1 MRSGVDFKL
10 FVCNDVN
17 IYISI
22 LKKNLFYSFVL
33 IWFKKVFKSLLSLF
47 CRFEVLDKIE
57 KVKMFKFLFYIYD
70 KEWYDEVRKWEYK

>member
-17 IYISI
+17 IYIGI
-22 LKKNLFYSFVL
+22 LKKKF
-33 IWFKKVFKSLLSLF
+33 FKKVFKSLLRLF

>member
-17 IYISI
+17 IYIGI
-22 LKKNLFYSFVL
+22 LKKKF
-33 IWFKKVFKSLLSLF
+33 FKKVFKSLLFLF